1 MHTGYAFWESAN
13 TAVVSLTGAYV
24 LEQLGM
30 DAGDFII
37 IALLFVL
44 CAIPGAIT
52 SIKIADKEWLSLKAS
67 VAGAL
72 VLSSVCLCCV
82 SAFVYSSGTGTYVF
96 AIVPFLGFANGWIY
110 PAQRNLLV
118 ALIPGGCE
126 AEMCAFGVLRGDG
139 AGLRTRHRRATP
151 AQDGLLPIQCH
162 VALVGAVPGLP
173 RHGRDD

>member
-1 MHTGYAFWESAN
+1 MT
-13 TAVVSLTGAYV
+13 
-24 LEQLGM
+24 
-30 DAGDFII
+30 AGDFII

-67 VAGAL
+67 VSGAL

-82 SAFVYSSGTGTYVF
+82 SAFVYSSGTGPYVY
-96 AIVPFLGFANGWIY
+96 AIVPFLGFANGWVY

-126 AEMCAFGVLRGDG
+126 AEMHAFGVLR
-139 AGLRTRHRRATP
+139 
-151 AQDGLLPIQCH
+151 
-162 VALVGAVPGLP
+162 
-173 RHGRDD
+173 